1 MEISQH
7 RDGERLSKSPG
18 AANELNICCLRLKL
32 GDIFRPVEVCQSRLA
47 NSLKSDVLKGNS
59 SSSPDTTSVELDGV
73 VELRRDTTRGI
84 RAWRRGIRA
93 WQRGRRGA
101 KRSVGLV
108 GTAQRLHRLI
118 CRLPIVGIANEWSSE
133 SGCKRDEV

>member
-1 MEISQH
+1 MHKE
-7 RDGERLSKSPG
+7 
-18 AANELNICCLRLKL
+18 N
-32 GDIFRPVEVCQSRLA
+32 FF
-47 NSLKSDVLKGNS
+47 
-59 SSSPDTTSVELDGV
+59 SSPDTTSVELDAV
-73 VELRRDTTRGI
+73 VELELGRDTTREI

-108 GTAQRLHRLI
+108 GTAQRLRRLI

>member
-1 MEISQH
+1 M
-7 RDGERLSKSPG
+7 
-18 AANELNICCLRLKL
+18 
-32 GDIFRPVEVCQSRLA
+32 
-47 NSLKSDVLKGNS
+47 LKGNLFS
-59 SSSPDTTSVELDGV
+59 LPDTTSVELDGV
-73 VELRRDTTRGI
+73 VELGVVELGRDTTRGI